1 MRNLLLMIFLV
12 AGIGISR
19 AQRFDN
25 ITNIGIE
32 QSLSNNFVTNM
43 AADDDGFVWVVTD
56 NGLNRITGY
65 QNFPL
70 NMNDAMFGVGSLYCI
85 CFDPSSNKIWIGS
98 YKGIATYDCKS
109 HKFSKVDN
117 GNKYSRNITDIKTS
131 TDGGIWISLRYGYV
145 QYYSNKTGK
154 FTTYDLTRYVKD
166 ESDLLTA
173 IDDGNNHLLV
183 GTTQG
188 LLVYSMK
195 THEVKIYHHKAGDSQ
210 SLPNDQIRTIFIDH
224 LHNIWVGTKG
234 GIGLF
239 SLQTGKFIQLRHD
252 SGNVNS
258 LCGDNIFRITE
269 MKDHTLWIATDLG
282 GISILNL
289 DKLADNGY
297 HDFNFTNLNSSN
309 SSISSSSVRS
319 VVQDRYG
326 NIWVG
331 NYGTGVDFIDSSP
344 KIFNILSYPGENKDE
359 CIYSLDIDSD
369 GSIWMGGESS
379 VKVIKAGKMVNHWN
393 IGHYKSEIYAIK
405 VDSHGMVWLGL
416 NDVGVVVLNPSN
428 GKMSKLDVIGNND
441 THAFVEDKSGRMWIG
456 SDAGLFSAKDGKV
469 TAEKLMSS
477 RLSSPS
483 VYSLAVDKKGRLWVA
498 TMGGG
503 IYVFNQDRKLVKTLS
518 VSTGFP
524 TNNISQIILDSDGGI
539 WASTYDG
546 LIYIPNVST
555 PDKYKLFGI
564 SQGLADKHLRAIA
577 QDRMGNI
584 WVSSYTDLSCFDV
597 NKHRFYNYRSF
608 VPEGSFFQG
617 GAAVA
622 ADGALYF
629 CSRQGVCFFN
639 PSLIR
644 NDATVSGVK
653 FVTFSELVGTDSGQA
668 LKFTPDK
675 GNVVTLR
682 HDENNFMIAF
692 TVSNYSQIHNVDYQY
707 QMKGLKD
714 EWFDSD
720 DGQVSFR
727 GLAAGNYVFKVRAKL
742 RSQDWDKATEA
753 EVKIHVL
760 PPFWLTWWAKL
771 IYLLLAIVILFLLLR
786 SYKRKLKMQNQLELE
801 RKENEQRQKLNEERL
816 RFFTNITHELRT
828 PLTLIIGPLED
839 LVNDKGLQD
848 AYRKKIKVINNAA
861 VRLLELVNG
870 LLEFRK
876 TETHNRQLTV
886 SKGDITSVVK
896 ETGLRFKELN
906 RNKDVKFVFDIDE
919 NIPKIYFDRE
929 VITTILN
936 NLLSNAVKYT
946 PSGSIT
952 LSLSANTDHESQ
964 SSTLNPQ
971 TITISVSD
979 TGYGISEEALPHIFE
994 RYYQANGKRQ
1004 ASGTGI
1010 GLALVKSLAELHHGS
1025 LTVRSKTG
1033 EGSSFCL
1040 NLNVNDSYPEA
1051 LHKEETAVV
1060 KTEEARRADEITTE
1074 PQKPLLLVVEDNDDI
1089 RQYISDSLG
1098 NEFEIAQSSNG
1109 KEGVEMAQERVP
1121 DIVVSDIMMPVM
1133 DGIELT
1139 RILKNDVRTSHIP
1152 IILLTAKDTISD
1164 KEEGYDSG
1172 ADSYLT
1178 KPFSAKLLRIR
1189 IHNLLENR
1197 KRLQGLLTGRKENEE
1212 TKAELNAIDRKFM
1225 DKLNGI
1231 IDDNIMSDELNID
1244 FLTDKMNMSR
1254 ATFYRKMKALTGLSA
1269 MEYIRKRRL
1278 QYAMTL
1284 LKSGEHNISE
1294 AAMLSGFNH
1303 MGYFR
1308 ESFRQEFGML
1318 PSEYLHSKKNV

>member
-1 MRNLLLMIFLV
+1 MRNLLLIIFLV
-12 AGIGISR
+12 ANISNLL
-19 AQRFDN
+19 AQGFDN
-25 ITNIGIE
+25 VTNIGIE
-32 QSLSNNFVTNM
+32 QSLSNNFVTDM

-70 NMNDAMFGVGSLYCI
+70 NMNDAMFGVGSLYCV
-85 CFDPSSNKIWIGS
+85 CYDPSSNKVWIGS
-98 YKGIATYDCKS
+98 YKGIATYDCKT

-117 GNKYSRNITDIKTS
+117 GNKYNRNITDIKTS
-131 TDGGIWISLRYGYV
+131 TDGGIWICLRYGYV

-154 FTTYDLTRYVKD
+154 FTTYDFTRYIKNGC
-166 ESDLLTA
+166 DLLTA
-173 IDDGNNHLLV
+173 IDDGNNHLFI
-183 GTTQG
+183 GTTYG
-188 LLVYSMK
+188 LIVYSMK
-195 THEVKIYHHKAGDSQ
+195 THETKIYHHEEGDSL

-234 GIGLF
+234 GVGLF
-239 SLQTGKFIQLRHD
+239 SMQTGKFIQLRHN
-252 SGNVNS
+252 SGNANS

-269 MKDHTLWIATDLG
+269 MRDHTLWIAADLG

-309 SSISSSSVRS
+309 SNISSSSARS

-331 NYGTGVDFIDSSP
+331 NYGTGVDFINSSP
-344 KIFNILSYPGENKDE
+344 KIFNLLSYPGEDRDE
-359 CIYSLDIDSD
+359 CVYSLDIDSD
-369 GSIWMGGESS
+369 GSIWMGGESC
-379 VKVIKAGKMVNHWN
+379 VKKIKAGKMVNSWN
-393 IGHYKSEIYAIK
+393 IGHYKSEIYAVK

-428 GKMSKLDVIGNND
+428 GKLSKLDVIGNND
-441 THAFVEDKSGRMWIG
+441 THAFVEDRNGRMWIG

-469 TAEKLMSS
+469 TAERFMSS
-477 RLSSPS
+477 KLSSQS
-483 VYSLAVDKKGRLWVA
+483 IYSLAFDKKGRLWVA

-503 IYVFNQDRKLVKTLS
+503 IYVFNQNRQLVKTLS

-539 WASTYDG
+539 WASTYEG
-546 LIYIPNVST
+546 LIYIPNVNT

-597 NKHRFYNYRSF
+597 NKRRFYNYRSF

-622 ADGALYF
+622 VDGSLYF
-629 CSRQGVCFFN
+629 CSRQGVCYFN

-644 NDATVSGVK
+644 NDATVSSVK
-653 FVTFSELVGTDSGQA
+653 FVAFTELVGTDSGQP
-668 LKFTPDK
+668 LQFTPDK

-692 TVSNYSQIHNVDYQY
+692 TVSDYSQIHNVDYQY

-714 EWFDSD
+714 EWFDSN

-753 EVKIHVL
+753 KVKIHVL
-760 PPFWLTWWAKL
+760 PPFWLSWWAKL
-771 IYLLLAIVILFLLLR
+771 IYLLLAVAAMFLFFR
-786 SYKRKLKMQNQLELE
+786 SYKRKLKMQGQLELE
-801 RKENEQRQKLNEERL
+801 RKENEQRQEINEERL

-839 LVNDKGLQD
+839 LVNDSGLQD
-848 AYRKKIKVINNAA
+848 VYRKKIKIINNAA

-876 TETHNRQLTV
+876 TETHNRQLIV

-906 RNKDVKFVFDIDE
+906 RNKDVNFVFHIDE

-946 PSGSIT
+946 PKGSIT
-952 LSLSANTDHESQ
+952 V
-964 SSTLNPQ
+964 
-971 TITISVSD
+971 SVSRHND
-979 TGYGISEEALPHIFE
+979 DISIIVSDSGYGISEEALPHIFE

-1010 GLALVKSLAELHHGS
+1010 GLALVKSLAELHHAS
-1025 LTVRSKTG
+1025 LTVKSKTG
-1033 EGSSFCL
+1033 EGSCFCL
-1040 NLNVNDSYPEA
+1040 TLNAGDSYPEA
-1051 LHKEETAVV
+1051 LHKEEIAVV
-1060 KTEEARRADEITTE
+1060 KPKEPRPTEEITTE

-1109 KEGVEMAQERVP
+1109 KDGVEMAQERVP
-1121 DIVVSDIMMPVM
+1121 DIIVSDIMMPIM

-1189 IHNLLENR
+1189 IRNLLENR
-1197 KRLQGLLTGRKENEE
+1197 KRLQALLTGALLVSETEPPKE
-1212 TKAELNAIDRKFM
+1212 TLSKLDRKFIEKL
-1225 DKLNGI
+1225 DKT
-1231 IDDNIMSDELNID
+1231 IDENMMSDNLNID
-1244 FLTDKMNMSR
+1244 FLTDIMAMSR

-1269 MEYIRKRRL
+1269 MEYIRKKRL
-1278 QYAMTL
+1278 QYAASL
-1284 LKSGEHNISE
+1284 LRSGEHNINE
-1294 AAMLSGFNH
+1294 AAMLSGFNN

-1308 ESFRQEFGML
+1308 DSFRQEFGML
-1318 PSEYLHSKKNV
+1318 PSDFLKKH